1 MSTWYPGVGGD
12 QTQVN
17 QPDAREQQ
25 AQISHQ
31 SNVDKYRTGIAEMAT
46 DEYGRTRNIYQDN
59 KPLLTFDDG
68 KVVRQ
73 GGFKRDDQGQYYVPP
88 GEISGVGD
96 KGALLSDL
104 GRMQLAGLKMGH
116 LTNLGDPVS
125 RTAQTQSGLGS
136 LIKVDSEGNPI
147 LDPKGNPIYTGLGRA
162 VKDNWSNLVTS
173 YDDAGTD
180 YGGGQGRMLQDI
192 IEDYRGGFDQRF
204 YGMDPFDY
212 SYYGGSPET
221 TELIAG
227 GPWGQKGLGEVL
239 AQGPKGF
246 GEMESMYGEELDPG
260 RDASWLYLSEFGPQ
274 FRDQYIYS

>member
-104 GRMQLAGLKMGH
+104 ERMQLAALKMGH
-116 LTNLGDPVS
+116 KTSLGDPVS
-125 RTAQTQSGLGS
+125 EGAQWQSGLGS
-136 LIKVDSEGNPI
+136 LVSLDSEGNP
-147 LDPKGNPIYTGLGRA
+147 LYDAQGELRLTGLGRS
-162 VKDNWSNLVTS
+162 VGDNWNKLVTA

-212 SYYGGSPET
+212 SYYGGRPET

-227 GPWGQKGLGEVL
+227 GPWSQKGLGEVL